1 MFENSLKLNGKY
13 IQYGWKYVLLV
24 RKSDFD
30 DKKKLDM
37 TASRFCSPLGGVK
50 KDPLEETITRASVGD
65 HDEVL
70 QCLNKV

>member
-1 MFENSLKLNGKY
+1 M
-13 IQYGWKYVLLV
+13 V

-30 DKKKLDM
+30 DEKKLDM

-50 KDPLEETITRASVGD
+50 KDPLEETVTRASVGD

>member
-1 MFENSLKLNGKY
+1 MESTFNMAGNMYFWLENLILMK
-13 IQYGWKYVLLV
+13 
-24 RKSDFD
+24 
-30 DKKKLDM
+30 KKKLDM